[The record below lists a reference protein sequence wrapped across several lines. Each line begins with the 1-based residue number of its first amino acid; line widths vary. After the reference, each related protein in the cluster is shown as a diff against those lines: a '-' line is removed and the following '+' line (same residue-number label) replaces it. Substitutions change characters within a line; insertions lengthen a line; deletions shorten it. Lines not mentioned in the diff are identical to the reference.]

1 MLRFIP
7 DDWQQALLRPVLLA
21 DPVAGIYAEIHAPDW
36 RFALLAAFL
45 LIAAVAHRM
54 RSLLDGPQ
62 WRLLIGLTLCF
73 YVWTLTS
80 GNGRYFLWGLLL
92 VGPLVVVAARRLPAT
107 QAMRNTVIV
116 GALALQGWSAW
127 MTYEPNVWALRPW
140 AQGPGLALSPHPLAD
155 SPAVFVTVGSISHS
169 ILVPFMHPQARWS
182 NVGGQQDLVPGM
194 RDFDRLQALLASPLP
209 KYGVIRASKLV
220 MTDERQP
227 TEAAWVVIRRAF
239 KRQGLTPTSRPCVFL
254 RVNLGGL
261 PFEMESVHQYERG
274 FWFCELERVGSV
286 ELGDAAQQ
294 AHAPELD
301 DVFAQVERRCPRY
314 FPPGD
319 AITRPGDDSIA
330 RHYSAS
336 DTTLTIN
343 NAGDVYFKNMR
354 ALNPTVLGTVAT
366 VRADQFRLD
375 CDRLPGRYLPP
386 WSRAWGVDLE

>member
-7 DDWQQALLRPVLLA
+7 DTWQQVLLRPVLLA
-21 DPVAGIYAEIHAPDW
+21 DPVAGLYAEIHAPDW
-36 RFALLAAFL
+36 RFALVALLL
-45 LIAAVAHRM
+45 LIAALAHRK
-54 RSLLDGPQ
+54 RSLLDDPQ
-62 WRLLIGLTLCF
+62 RRLLIGLTVCF
-73 YVWTLTS
+73 YIWTVVS
-80 GNGRYFLWGLLL
+80 GNARYFFWGLLL

-116 GALALQGWSAW
+116 GALALQSWSAW

-140 AQGPGLALSPHPLAD
+140 AEGPGLALSPHPLAD
-155 SPAVFVTVGSISHS
+155 RPAVFVTVGAISHS
-169 ILVPFMHPQARWS
+169 ILVPFMHPGARWA

-239 KRQGLTPTSRPCVFL
+239 KRQGLAPTSRPCIFL
-254 RVNLGGL
+254 RANLGGL
-261 PFEMESVHQYERG
+261 PFELQSVHQHERG
-274 FWFCELERVGSV
+274 FWFCELERVPST
-286 ELGDAAQQ
+286 EPDAASEQ
-294 AHAPELD
+294 AHAPEFD
-301 DVFAQVERRCPRY
+301 DVFAQVEKSCPRY
-314 FPPGD
+314 FPAGN
-319 AITRPGDDSIA
+319 AMTRPGDDSIA

-343 NAGDVYFKNMR
+343 YAGVVYFKNMR
-354 ALNPTVLGTVAT
+354 ALNPTELGTVEN
-366 VRADQFRLD
+366 VRSGQFRLD